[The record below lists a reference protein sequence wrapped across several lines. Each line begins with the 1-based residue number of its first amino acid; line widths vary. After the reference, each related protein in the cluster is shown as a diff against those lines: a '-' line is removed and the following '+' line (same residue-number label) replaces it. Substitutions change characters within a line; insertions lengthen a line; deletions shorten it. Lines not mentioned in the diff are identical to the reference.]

1 MCMATAWPDRVAM
14 AHSDQLRHSA
24 HPRLPARITAGTSI
38 AAAAPMSG
46 MIPRVVAMHAERLA
60 EEGGSFGALL
70 TSAGSRLSR
79 EVRACRHSRRFHF
92 RVHAI
97 ALLGYC
103 NSRAHNVN
111 CVLRSLCRTHAHT
124 DTARIHIRELVHMHT
139 RAHQKHARTTTLHWY
154 VHTLISTTRT
164 RTHADIFRRRW
175 PQRNANTQRAAAQ
188 GSQSNRRSTPA
199 WYARFT
205 DTHEPTSESHD
216 HQAGPSAAAQ

>member
-1 MCMATAWPDRVAM
+1 VNACTERGVVDCGHCMPDRAAM
-14 AHSDQLRHSA
+14 AHSDQLRHGA
-24 HPRLPARITAGTSI
+24 HPRLPTRITAGTSI

-60 EEGGSFGALL
+60 EEGGSFGAFL

-124 DTARIHIRELVHMHT
+124 NTARIHIRELVHMC
-139 RAHQKHARTTTLHWY
+139 
-154 VHTLISTTRT
+154 
-164 RTHADIFRRRW
+164 
-175 PQRNANTQRAAAQ
+175 
-188 GSQSNRRSTPA
+188 
-199 WYARFT
+199 
-205 DTHEPTSESHD
+205 THEHTTNAHAPQHCTGMCTH
-216 HQAGPSAAAQ
+216 